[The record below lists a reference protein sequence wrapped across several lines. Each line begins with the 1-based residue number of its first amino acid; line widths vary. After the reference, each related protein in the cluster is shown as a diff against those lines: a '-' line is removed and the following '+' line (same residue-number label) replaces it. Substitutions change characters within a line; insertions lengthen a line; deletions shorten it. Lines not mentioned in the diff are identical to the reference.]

1 MNNGT
6 KPWTTVCRKRPE
18 DGIEKGDMVRF
29 DFVPL
34 DKGYYQ
40 GPSFGFG
47 YQIHGCL
54 LQFYK

>member
-1 MNNGT
+1 MNDT
-6 KPWTTVCRKRPE
+6 KPWITVCGKRLE

-34 DKGYYQ
+34 GKGYYQ
-40 GPSFGFG
+40 GRSFDFG

-54 LQFYK
+54 LHF